1 MGWGS
6 LSQRPWSYPR
16 EKNFWNMTKEV
27 ISKLVGDGFEMNNI
41 SAIFELL
48 LNIENYPT
56 RSSI

>member
-1 MGWGS
+1 MGGDS

-16 EKNFWNMTKEV
+16 RKNFWNMTKDV
-27 ISKLVGDGFEMNNI
+27 ISKLVGDGFKMNNI

-48 LNIENYPT
+48 LNIENYAT